1 MRVDILRPQ
10 KRTNVR
16 AWFAPG
22 TVLAAVRRRWE
33 SWPIRYDAL
42 DLDLREE
49 DVLADLRAGRS

>member
-1 MRVDILRPQ
+1 MRVDTFRPQ

-22 TVLAAVRRRWE
+22 VALAEIRRRWE
-33 SWPIRYDAL
+33 AWPIRYGAL